1 MKISE
6 LAKRADVSKHTIRY
20 YERIGMIKG
29 SVQPAGSRAYGEYD
43 NAILD
48 TVIMIKRLQG
58 LGFTLT
64 ELKNYM
70 HEYRFIKN
78 DEPEIQRVM
87 KTKVKELRQK
97 QKLLGEVIEFMEYR
111 LEHGQYPDTNNQLNS
126 RFRLDVFNN

>member
-20 YERIGMIKG
+20 YEQIGIIKG
-29 SVQPAGSRAYGEYD
+29 SVRPAGSRTYGEYD
-43 NAILD
+43 NDILE

-78 DEPEIQRVM
+78 DEPEIHRVM

-97 QKLLGEVIEFMEYR
+97 QKLLDEVIEFMEYR
-111 LEHGQYPDTNNQLNS
+111 LEHGHYPDINDQLNS
-126 RFRLDVFNN
+126 SFRLDVFNN